1 MTSSPADIPTK
12 QLREN
17 YLAKAQQAEAN
28 AQAAADPS
36 TRENWLNVA
45 ATFRQLA
52 DRLK

>member
-1 MTSSPADIPTK
+1 MTSSPDLSPK

-28 AQAAADPS
+28 AQAATDPS
-36 TRENWLNVA
+36 TKENWLNVA